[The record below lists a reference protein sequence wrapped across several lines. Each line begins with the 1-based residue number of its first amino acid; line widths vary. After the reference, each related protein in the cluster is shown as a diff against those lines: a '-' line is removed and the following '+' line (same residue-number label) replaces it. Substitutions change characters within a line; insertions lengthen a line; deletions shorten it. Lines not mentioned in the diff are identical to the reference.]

1 MGLRHRVVSVRSPLT
16 EKPMDV
22 TLAPNQALATQPAA
36 VIDAPP
42 QGFAQRVLAL
52 PMQRKMMLGGGM
64 AALIA
69 LFVAMVM
76 YSHEGEY
83 RVLYANL
90 SDKDGGAILAQL
102 QQMNVPYKHADG
114 GAAILVP
121 AEKVHDV
128 RLKLATAGLPKGSVV
143 GYELMETQKFGV
155 TQFQERLNFQRGLE
169 GELTRSIQALS
180 GVESARVHLALPNQ
194 NGFFREQQK
203 ASASVI
209 LTLHPGRTLDKGQ
222 VAGIVHLVSSSVPEM
237 SPKAV
242 SVVDQSGS
250 LLSGPT
256 DGTVD
261 QAGLDAQQLQY
272 VRQME
277 ANFTQRVR
285 DLIEPV
291 VGKDNLRAQVTA
303 DVDFS
308 QTEAT
313 AEEYKP
319 NQNAA
324 NAAIRSQQTSE
335 QNGSNGAGTATG
347 IPGAVSNQPPTPA
360 TAPVNGASQPL
371 QGAPGANGG
380 GAGGANSR
388 RDAVTNY
395 EVDKTVRVT
404 RNATGNVKRITAAVV
419 INHITKTDAKGKTT
433 TEPMKQEEIDK
444 LTALVK
450 ETIGFNE
457 QRGDSVKV
465 LTAPFQPVKDE
476 QLEVPMWK
484 QPEVRDML
492 RTLALPAAFT
502 ALALIVVF
510 GAIRPAINAAKPLPV
525 EPEKPG
531 VDAVVDDATEL
542 PKLTKLG
549 PDGQPIEEDAEHQVA
564 VGPDGKPLPALEA
577 PSTDARLE
585 SARKLARE
593 NPMAMANLVR
603 GWVNKD

>member
-1 MGLRHRVVSVRSPLT
+1 
-16 EKPMDV
+16 MDV

-36 VIDAPP
+36 VIDAQPP
-42 QGFAQRVLAL
+42 GFAQRVLAL
-52 PMQRKMMLGGGM
+52 PMQRKMMLGGGL
-64 AALIA
+64 AALLA
-69 LFVAMVM
+69 LFVAMLM

-209 LTLHPGRTLDKGQ
+209 LTLHPGRNLDKGQ

-256 DGTVD
+256 DGSVD
-261 QAGLDAQQLQY
+261 QSGLDAQQLQY

-277 ANFTQRVR
+277 GNFTQRVR
-285 DLIEPV
+285 DLLEPV

-303 DVDFS
+303 DVDFAQIES
-308 QTEAT
+308 T

-324 NAAIRSQQTSE
+324 NAAVRSQQTSE
-335 QNGSNGAGTATG
+335 QSGSTAGGQATG

-371 QGAPGANGG
+371 QGAPGANGA
-380 GAGGANSR
+380 AGGSSR
-388 RDAVTNY
+388 REAVTNY

-404 RNATGNVKRITAAVV
+404 RNSTGNVKRLTAAVV

-465 LTAPFQPVKDE
+465 LTAPFQPIKDE
-476 QLEVPMWK
+476 QLELPLWK

-510 GAIRPAINAAKPLPV
+510 GAIRPAIHAAKPLP
-525 EPEKPG
+525 PEEGGKAG
-531 VDAVVDDATEL
+531 LDAVVDDANEL
-542 PKLTKLG
+542 PHLTKLG
-549 PDGQPIEEDAEHQVA
+549 PDGRPIADGARHGVA
-564 VGPDGKPLPALEA
+564 LGSDGQPLPALEA
-577 PSTDARLE
+577 PGADARLE
-585 SARKLARE
+585 AARKLAKE
-593 NPMAMANLVR
+593 NPMAMANMVR

>member
-1 MGLRHRVVSVRSPLT
+1 
-16 EKPMDV
+16 MDV
-22 TLAPNQALATQPAA
+22 TLAPNQALATQTSA
-36 VIDAPP
+36 VIDAPTSFGQRVMALP
-42 QGFAQRVLAL
+42 AQRKL
-52 PMQRKMMLGGGM
+52 MLGGGL
-64 AALIA
+64 AALLAI
-69 LFVAMVM
+69 LVAMVL
-76 YSHEGEY
+76 YGREGDY

-121 AEKVHDV
+121 AGKVHDV

-143 GYELMETQKFGV
+143 GYELMETQRFGV

-169 GELTRSIQALS
+169 GELIRSIQALS
-180 GVESARVHLALPNQ
+180 GVESARVHMALPNQ

-242 SVVDQSGS
+242 SVVDQSGA
-250 LLSGPT
+250 LLSGSS
-256 DGTVD
+256 DGSVD
-261 QAGLDAQQLQY
+261 QTGLDASQLQY

-285 DLIEPV
+285 DLLEPV

-308 QTEAT
+308 QIEST

-319 NQNAA
+319 NQNPTEAT
-324 NAAIRSQQTSE
+324 IRSQQTSE
-335 QNGSNGAGTATG
+335 QNGSNTTSQATG
-347 IPGAVSNQPPTPA
+347 IPGAVSNQPPVPA
-360 TAPVNGASQPL
+360 TAPINGASQPL
-371 QGAPGANGG
+371 QGAMGGSTSGMTNG
-380 GAGGANSR
+380 R
-388 RDAVTNY
+388 REAVTNY

-404 RNATGNVKRITAAVV
+404 RNSTGNVKRVTAAVV

-433 TEPMKQEEIDK
+433 TEPLKPEEVEK

-465 LTAPFQPVKDE
+465 ITAPFQPIKDE
-476 QLEVPMWK
+476 TVESPLWK
-484 QPEVRDML
+484 QPEVQDLL

-510 GAIRPAINAAKPLPV
+510 GAIRPAIHAAGAAKGDSTKGGLN
-525 EPEKPG
+525 
-531 VDAVVDDATEL
+531 AVVDDDTEL
-542 PKLTKLG
+542 PRLTKL
-549 PDGQPIEEDAEHQVA
+549 EDSN
-564 VGPDGKPLPALEA
+564 GRPGSLPALEA
-577 PSTDARLE
+577 PGLDARLE
-585 SARKLARE
+585 AARQLAKD
-593 NPMAMANLVR
+593 NPVAMASLVR
-603 GWVNKD
+603 GWVNKE

>member
-1 MGLRHRVVSVRSPLT
+1 
-16 EKPMDV
+16 MDV

-36 VIDAPP
+36 VIDVQPP
-42 QGFAQRVLAL
+42 GFAQRVLAL
-52 PMQRKMMLGGGM
+52 PMQRKMMLGGGL
-64 AALIA
+64 AALLA

-180 GVESARVHLALPNQ
+180 GVESARVHMALPNQ

-209 LTLHPGRTLDKGQ
+209 LTLHPGRNLDKGQ

-256 DGTVD
+256 DGSVD
-261 QAGLDAQQLQY
+261 PSGLDAQQLQY

-277 ANFTQRVR
+277 SNFTQRVR

-303 DVDFS
+303 DVDFAQIES
-308 QTEAT
+308 T

-324 NAAIRSQQTSE
+324 NAAVRSQQTSE
-335 QNGSNGAGTATG
+335 QSGSTGGGQATG

-371 QGAPGANGG
+371 QGAPGANGA
-380 GAGGANSR
+380 AGGNSR

-404 RNATGNVKRITAAVV
+404 RNSTGNVKRLTAAVV

-465 LTAPFQPVKDE
+465 LTAPFQPIKNE
-476 QLEVPMWK
+476 QLELPLWK
-484 QPEVRDML
+484 QPEILDML

-510 GAIRPAINAAKPLPV
+510 GAIRPAIHAAKPLPHADGG
-525 EPEKPG
+525 KPG
-531 VDAVVDDATEL
+531 LDAVVDDANEL
-542 PKLTKLG
+542 PHLTKLG
-549 PDGQPIEEDAEHQVA
+549 PDGRPIANDARHAVA
-564 VGPDGKPLPALEA
+564 LGPDGQPLPALEA
-577 PSTDARLE
+577 PGTDARLE
-585 SARKLARE
+585 AARKLAKE
-593 NPMAMANLVR
+593 NPMAMANMVR